1 MYEVISGERDVSR
14 VAVDTF
20 KRQVAVGDGILE
32 VEAGTNGYGPASRT
46 YLRLQDIMGTDM
58 DVEET
63 HDSKGHVDGIVL
75 KLAGGS
81 ELTAIINA
89 LNFMVKVLDEQRRE
103 VVG

>member
-58 DVEET
+58 NVAET
-63 HDSKGHVDGIVL
+63 HDSEGNVDGFVL

>member
-46 YLRLQDIMGTDM
+46 YLRLQDIMGTNM
-58 DVEET
+58 EVTET
-63 HDSKGHVDGIVL
+63 HDCDGHVDGIVL

-89 LNFMVKVLDEQRRE
+89 LHFAVKALDEQRRE